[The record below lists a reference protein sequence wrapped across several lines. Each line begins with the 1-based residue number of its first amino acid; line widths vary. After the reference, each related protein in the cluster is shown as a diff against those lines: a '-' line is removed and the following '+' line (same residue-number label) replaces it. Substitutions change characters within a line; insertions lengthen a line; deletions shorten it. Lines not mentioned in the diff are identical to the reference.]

1 MMSKTTHTARTAPRR
16 KLWGGRFRATTNAA
30 VEHFT
35 QSIAFDQRLAPYDVR
50 GSCAHAAM
58 LARIGILSKKE
69 AAAIRAGL
77 QRIAR
82 ECAAG
87 TVAFDATC
95 EDIHMAIETLLT
107 HRIGAVAKKLHT
119 GRSRNDQ
126 IALDERLYL
135 RDVLAQ
141 VCGQIGTLQAG
152 LLACA
157 EHHADVVMP
166 GFTHLQFAMPVLVA
180 HHLLSYI
187 EMLERDLQRLGEQ
200 QARVNV
206 LPLGAAALA
215 GSGFALDRAFVA
227 RTLGFAGVA
236 RNSMDA
242 VADRDFL
249 VEFLAAAA
257 IIAMHLSRLAEDLI
271 LWVSQPFGFIALPD
285 EFCTGSSLMP
295 QKKNPD
301 VLELVRGKT
310 GRVYGNLVALLTTL
324 KALPMTYNR
333 DMQEDKQPVF
343 DSADTVS
350 ACLEI
355 MAALLP
361 RVQFRRERLA
371 QALQDDFLCAT
382 DWAEQLVRRGV
393 PFRDAHEAVGRAV
406 ALAEQ
411 RGGGLGALPLRAL
424 QAICPHFDRAI
435 LRLTTAPASVAAK
448 RSEGSTQPA
457 RVARELLRWRTV
469 LTDRSAAKTG
479 RRKEMI
485 G

>member
-1 MMSKTTHTARTAPRR
+1 MMSKTPPTARAAARR
-16 KLWGGRFRATTNAA
+16 KLWGGRFRAATNAA
-30 VEHFT
+30 VERFT
-35 QSIAFDQRLAPYDVR
+35 ESLSFDQRLAPYDLR

-69 AAAIRAGL
+69 AATIIAGL
-77 QRIAR
+77 QKIAR
-82 ECAAG
+82 DIAAG
-87 TVAFDATC
+87 TVAFDPAS

-107 HRIGAVAKKLHT
+107 RRIGAVAKKLHT

-126 IALDERLYL
+126 VALDERLYL
-135 RDVLAQ
+135 RDVLAHLR
-141 VCGQIGTLQAG
+141 GQIGTLQAG

-157 EHHADVVMP
+157 EKHADLVMP

-180 HHLLSYI
+180 HHLLSYVEI
-187 EMLERDLQRLGEQ
+187 FERDLQRLGEQ
-200 QARVNV
+200 LARMNV

-227 RTLGFAGVA
+227 RQLGFASVA

-249 VEFLAAAA
+249 LEFLASAA

-271 LWVSQPFGFIALPD
+271 LWVSQPFGFITLPD

-350 ACLEI
+350 ACLAI

-361 RVQFRRERLA
+361 RVRFRRDRLA
-371 QALQDDFLCAT
+371 KALQDDFLCAT

-424 QAICPHFDRAI
+424 QAICPKFDRAI
-435 LRLTTAPASVAAK
+435 LRITTAAASVAAK
-448 RSEGSTQPA
+448 RSLGSTQPA
-457 RVARELLRWRTV
+457 RVARELRRWRTV
-469 LTDRSAAKTG
+469 LAARPTL
-479 RRKEMI
+479 
-485 G
+485 